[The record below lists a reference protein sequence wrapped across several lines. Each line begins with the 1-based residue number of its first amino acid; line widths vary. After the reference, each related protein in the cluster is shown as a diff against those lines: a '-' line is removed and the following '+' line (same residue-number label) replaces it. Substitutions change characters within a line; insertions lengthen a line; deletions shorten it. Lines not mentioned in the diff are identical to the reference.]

1 MYWLQKPGKYVQCL
15 KTQLI
20 NHLNNLY
27 TLVACE
33 NPPRPIEGSALHIEM
48 SGYLP
53 ARGDFTVEYDNYAE
67 MSLKDISFTDT
78 SDQLYTGNSSLLHL
92 INVCTCIKLLT

>member
-1 MYWLQKPGKYVQCL
+1 MTDYMYKLFN
-15 KTQLI
+15 LI
-20 NHLNNLY
+20 SLGY
-27 TLVACE
+27 ERCQMFYSIQIACE
-33 NPPRPIEGSALHIEM
+33 NPPRPVEGSALHIEM

-78 SDQLYTGNSSLLHL
+78 SDKLYTGKCSHSS
-92 INVCTCIKLLT
+92 CY